1 MAEHFADKLLQAV
14 ETKGSPVCVGLDP
27 VYSKLPEIFHWAN
40 VTDQQQ
46 AELIEKFCLE
56 VLEIVAPIVPAV
68 KPQSA
73 YFEIY
78 HARGVEAYF
87 KVVRAAKDMG
97 LVVIGDAKRGD
108 IGSTAAAYAE
118 GHLSGP
124 DAPDALTVSPYFGA
138 DGLAPFIDTARDE
151 GRGVFSL
158 VRTSNPSAASVQ
170 DFVDK
175 SGKKFYRHMAEQIA
189 ALGSAEGLIGRSG
202 YSCLGAVV
210 GATYPNEARQL
221 REIMPQQI
229 FLVPGYGAQGATAA
243 DCAASFKADGTGA
256 IVNASRSV
264 IYAFAKD
271 AGDWKT
277 AIKSAAE
284 AFATDIAGALSR

>member
-1 MAEHFADKLLQAV
+1 MTEHFADKLLQAV

-27 VYSKLPEIFHWAN
+27 VYSKLPDVFHWAN
-40 VTDQQQ
+40 ATERQQ

-56 VLEIVAPIVPAV
+56 ALEIVAPIVPAV

-87 KVVRAAKDMG
+87 NVIRAAKDMG

-118 GHLSGP
+118 GHLEGP
-124 DAPDALTVSPYFGA
+124 DAPNALTVNPYFGA
-138 DGLAPFIDTARDE
+138 DGLMPFIDAARDE
-151 GRGVFSL
+151 GRGVFAL
-158 VRTSNPSAASVQ
+158 VRTSNPSAASIQ
-170 DFVDK
+170 DFVDAG
-175 SGKKFYRHMAEQIA
+175 GKKFYQNMAELIA
-189 ALGSAEGLIGRSG
+189 ALGSAGELIGQSG

-210 GATYPNEARQL
+210 GATYPDEARQL

-271 AGDWKT
+271 SGDWKT

-284 AFATDIAGALSR
+284 AFAADIAGVL